1 MKYFVIC
8 FVVVFFCFVFIC
20 LFGGRGGESGCAAE
34 TILTIKSNDFIV
46 MGPLK

>member
-20 LFGGRGGESGCAAE
+20 LFGGRGGESGFAAE